1 MAYKPLNMLSR
12 ECLLGYAVIGGF
24 IYTNGG
30 EWQHLCRHYFNMLV
44 VKNDQGVSRS
54 REFRERCKKY
64 RVEKPGLGDRAMHYP
79 NTNEAFNSLRT
90 GDLIFLRY
98 DIEKLPWAM
107 RCKLSAI
114 RRLSRNKYYD
124 DLGMAYNHH
133 NKTYE
138 KNCYGIVVM
147 DGQQLIKSFLPEVI
161 TVKRLVCD
169 ESRRKHLE
177 TAIKLVC
184 DQPKLSTRSNIA
196 NILQGWREYLSPDGN
211 KLFTY
216 IQCSQLLK
224 DSQPRFKPST
234 YTGAQLNNEIIE
246 VGYSRK
252 HDQGKG
258 EDRGDNINQRKLIG
272 DIYGINTK
280 YDDVMQMRRVCT
292 SVVNKFDE
300 HSHAIMPMNLNVYGT
315 TSLVA
320 CVYTQAGIVSGKCKL
335 DSLDIHHLLKVD
347 CLPSNAR
354 QDVVSSRLSDPFHI
368 YNGSIYRTMFENM
381 KELSDVNLLWN
392 NL

>member
-1 MAYKPLNMLSR
+1 M
-12 ECLLGYAVIGGF
+12 
-24 IYTNGG
+24 T
-30 EWQHLCRHYFNMLV
+30 LCIVFV
-44 VKNDQGVSRS
+44 EQGVPRS
-54 REFRERCKKY
+54 GEFRERCKKY

-98 DIEKLPWAM
+98 DIEKLPWSM

-133 NKTYE
+133 NKTYVVFKPSFSVTANHE
-138 KNCYGIVVM
+138 KEDMISILNRKKNCYGIVVM

-184 DQPKLSTRSNIA
+184 DQSKLSTRSNIA
-196 NILQGWREYLSPDGN
+196 NILQGWREYLSPDRN

-234 YTGAQLNNEIIE
+234 YTDAQLNNEIID

-300 HSHAIMPMNLNVYGT
+300 HSHAIMPMNLNAYGT

-347 CLPSNAR
+347 CLPSNSR
-354 QDVVSSRLSDPFHI
+354 QDVVSSCLSDPFHI
-368 YNGSIYRTMFENM
+368 YNGSIYRTRFENM